1 MLLISGNAMRA
12 HVSETQLSETETLR
26 QLPNML
32 ETDATSEIALDD
44 IDSEYSTKTNEISQI
59 RKPRRRSNSVSTT
72 DLIPGS
78 ESLIENILLDFKQ
91 ASIVHQSTKDLCL
104 SSRLFTLPPAVRVRR
119 FWCIPF

>member
-1 MLLISGNAMRA
+1 MRA

-59 RKPRRRSNSVSTT
+59 RKPRRLRERETRT
-72 DLIPGS
+72 AS
-78 ESLIENILLDFKQ
+78 ERERERLRGPRHSAE
-91 ASIVHQSTKDLCL
+91 VH
-104 SSRLFTLPPAVRVRR
+104 
-119 FWCIPF
+119 